1 MRRTATTMKPIPRK
15 RVARRTGVVLP
26 AGRSILVLAVGLLLT
41 FAMPAAAAPKDLR
54 VSNTSCGSVAVVAE
68 GMPAS
73 SQLLLLARDLSNG
86 KVLNTSG
93 KPMSVKSD
101 TGGMVSSVVH
111 ANLRSVRTVDVSI
124 WTKKG
129 ETLTMQAKDTA
140 ATNCGSLPM
149 TGSDSIGWELAFAV
163 GLLLAGG
170 TALWLGRRES
180 AKATP

>member
-1 MRRTATTMKPIPRK
+1 MRGTATTTTI
-15 RVARRTGVVLP
+15 
-26 AGRSILVLAVGLLLT
+26 LAVGLVLM
-41 FAMPAAAAPKDLR
+41 FALPAAGAPKDLR
-54 VSNTSCGSVAVVAE
+54 VSSTSCGSVAVVAE

-73 SQLLLLARDLSNG
+73 SDLLLLARDLADG

-93 KPMSVKSD
+93 KPMAVKSD
-101 TGGMVSSVVH
+101 ASGMVSSVVH

-140 ATNCGSLPM
+140 AANCGSLPM
-149 TGSDSIGWELAFAV
+149 TGSDGIGWELAFAV
-163 GLLLAGG
+163 GLLLVGG

-180 AKATP
+180 ARVTP

>member
-1 MRRTATTMKPIPRK
+1 MRRTATTTTM
-15 RVARRTGVVLP
+15 
-26 AGRSILVLAVGLLLT
+26 LAVGLILT
-41 FAMPAAAAPKDLR
+41 FALPAAAAPKDLR
-54 VSNTSCGSVAVVAE
+54 VSSTSCGSVAVVAE

-73 SQLLLLARDLSNG
+73 SDLLLLARDLADG

-93 KPMSVKSD
+93 KPMGVKSD
-101 TGGMVSSVVH
+101 ASGMVSSVVH

-140 ATNCGSLPM
+140 AANCGALPM
-149 TGSDSIGWELAFAV
+149 TGSDGIGWKLAFAV
-163 GLLLAGG
+163 GLLLVGG
-170 TALWLGRRES
+170 TALLLGRRES

>member
-1 MRRTATTMKPIPRK
+1 MRGTATTTTI
-15 RVARRTGVVLP
+15 
-26 AGRSILVLAVGLLLT
+26 LAVGLVLM
-41 FAMPAAAAPKDLR
+41 FALPAAGAPKDLR
-54 VSNTSCGSVAVVAE
+54 VSSTSCGSVAVVAE

-73 SQLLLLARDLSNG
+73 SDLLLLARDLADG

-93 KPMSVKSD
+93 KPMAVKSD
-101 TGGMVSSVVH
+101 ASGMVSSVVH

-140 ATNCGSLPM
+140 AANCGSLPM
-149 TGSDSIGWELAFAV
+149 TGSDGIGWKLAFAV
-163 GLLLAGG
+163 GLLLVGG

-180 AKATP
+180 ANATP

>member
-1 MRRTATTMKPIPRK
+1 MRRTATTMKPKPPK
-15 RVARRTGVVLP
+15 RVARWTGVALP
-26 AGRSILVLAVGLLLT
+26 AGRSMVLAIGLVLT
-41 FAMPAAAAPKDLR
+41 FALPAAAAPKDLR
-54 VSNTSCGSVAVVAE
+54 VSSTTCGSVAVVAE

-73 SQLLLLARDLSNG
+73 SELLLLARDLANG

-93 KPMSVKSD
+93 KPMAVKSD
-101 TGGMVSSVVH
+101 SGGMVSSVVH

-140 ATNCGSLPM
+140 TANCGSLPM
-149 TGSDSIGWELAFAV
+149 TGSDGIGWKLAFAV

-170 TALWLGRRES
+170 TALWLGRREP

>member
-1 MRRTATTMKPIPRK
+1 MRRTATTTILLAAGL
-15 RVARRTGVVLP
+15 VLAFALP
-26 AGRSILVLAVGLLLT
+26 AG
-41 FAMPAAAAPKDLR
+41 AAPKDLR
-54 VSNTSCGSVAVVAE
+54 VSSTSCGSVAVVAE

-73 SQLLLLARDLSNG
+73 SDLLLLVRDLANG

-101 TGGMVSSVVH
+101 SSGMVSSVVH
-111 ANLRSVRTVDVSI
+111 ANLHSVRTVDVSI

-149 TGSDSIGWELAFAV
+149 TGGGSIGWELAFAV

-170 TALWLGRRES
+170 AALWLGRREA
-180 AKATP
+180 AKVKA

>member
-1 MRRTATTMKPIPRK
+1 MRRPATT
-15 RVARRTGVVLP
+15 
-26 AGRSILVLAVGLLLT
+26 ILVIAVGLVLS
-41 FAMPAAAAPKDLR
+41 FALPAAAAPKDLR

-73 SQLLLLARDLSNG
+73 SQLLLLARDLASG

-93 KPMSVKSD
+93 KPMAVKSD
-101 TGGMVSSVVH
+101 ASGMVSSVVH
-111 ANLRSVRTVDVSI
+111 ANLRRVRTVDVSI

-140 ATNCGSLPM
+140 AANCGSLPM
-149 TGSDSIGWELAFAV
+149 TGSAVGWELAFAV
-163 GLLLAGG
+163 GLLLAGA
-170 TALWLGRRES
+170 TALWLGRRDP